1 MAFQPKNSKE
11 RISHRLKIVSGN
23 LKKVQEMVENDEYC
37 IDIIHQSQAIQ
48 SALKEI
54 DNLIL
59 EEHLNG
65 CVVEAI
71 AQGRK
76 DEAITEVMNIFKK
89 RGA

>member
-1 MAFQPKNSKE
+1 MSFKPKNSKD
-11 RISHRLKIVSGN
+11 RVQHRLKIVSGH
-23 LKKVQEMVENDEYC
+23 LKKVQQMVETDEYC

-65 CVVEAI
+65 CVVDAI
-71 AQGRK
+71 AAGRK
-76 DEAITEVMNIFKK
+76 DEAVTEVMQVFKK